1 MSTPAIPADQP
12 DPSRSDFWEGAY
24 QQDQTGWDL
33 GQASPL
39 FADLLGGDDAPPPG
53 RLLVPGCGRGHDA
66 LLFGRHGFNVTGVDF
81 APSAVAAA
89 TAAARAAGLPATF
102 VEADLF
108 TLGQRWPGG
117 FDYVAEHTCFC
128 AIDPARRPEYVE
140 VVRDLLRPGG
150 QLIAI
155 FYVHDRPGGPP
166 YTTSEAEIRA
176 RFEPSFVIDRLAPA
190 ANSVPR
196 RQGQELFG
204 RLRRR
209 TEDSVSSAQSSS
221 LR

>member
-1 MSTPAIPADQP
+1 VVTPADPQDQP
-12 DPSRSDFWEGAY
+12 DISRPGFWEVAY

-33 GQASPL
+33 GQAAPP
-39 FADLLGGDDAPPPG
+39 FVALLAGDDAPPPG
-53 RLLVPGCGRGHDA
+53 RLLAPGCGRGHDA
-66 LLFGRHGFNVTGVDF
+66 LLFARHGFDVTGVDF
-81 APSAVAAA
+81 APSAVEAAM
-89 TAAARAAGLPATF
+89 AAAREAGLPATF

-108 TLGQRWPGG
+108 TLGRRWPGG

-150 QLIAI
+150 ELLAI
-155 FYVHDRPGGPP
+155 FYAHGRPGGPP
-166 YTTSEAEIRA
+166 YTTSAAEIRA
-176 RFEPSFVIDRLAPA
+176 LFAPRFVIDSLGPA

-209 TEDSVSSAQSSS
+209 TGD
-221 LR
+221 

>member
-1 MSTPAIPADQP
+1 VVTPANPQDQP
-12 DPSRSDFWEGAY
+12 DISRPDFWEGAY

-33 GQASPL
+33 GQAAPP
-39 FADLLGGDDAPPPG
+39 FVALLGGDDAPQPG
-53 RLLVPGCGRGHDA
+53 RLLVPGCGRGPDA
-66 LLFGRHGFNVTGVDF
+66 LLFARHGFDVTGVDF

-89 TAAARAAGLPATF
+89 TAAARSAGLPVSF

-108 TLGQRWPGG
+108 TLGRRWPGR

-150 QLIAI
+150 ELLAI
-155 FYVHDRPGGPP
+155 FYAHGRAGGPP
-166 YTTSEAEIRA
+166 YTTTEAEIRA
-176 RFEPSFVIDRLAPA
+176 LFEPRFIIGSLAPA
-190 ANSVPR
+190 VNSVPR

-209 TEDSVSSAQSSS
+209 TEG
-221 LR
+221 